1 MLVLTRGSGEKISID
16 NGRITITVVKVGANR
31 VTFVIDA
38 PKDASIKRPR
48 LVSEGM

>member
-1 MLVLTRGSGEKISID
+1 MLVLTRGVGEKISID

-38 PKDASIKRPR
+38 PKDVRVVRPK
-48 LVSEGM
+48 LISEGV